1 LNLFQKQ
8 KSYSYIIPIV
18 MKKSNLWSLRLG
30 FSRKEANEIE
40 NLGLEK
46 FLNKSYDSKVDTQLP
61 AFLED
66 DPKTLA
72 ELKELKQTIKN
83 ADSEAQKKIL
93 KKAIYSGI
101 ELRKWWIDKMR
112 TDEFPLRENMVCFW
126 HNHFVSTSQKVKV
139 NYWIYQHNMI
149 LRENAFGNF
158 KELTKQI
165 VKSNAMVKY
174 LDNVDNK
181 KDKINENLSR
191 ELLEL
196 FTIGIGN
203 YSESDIQNGARALAG
218 LNLGED
224 GAVYRKHI
232 EDNTDKT
239 YFGKTGNWKAD
250 DLIDIIFEQKNIP
263 YLITRKIL
271 KWFVYDNP
279 SEELVVYYGDYFR
292 KKNFEMEPLLTK
304 IFIEEYA
311 KENSGKKIKDPLVYI
326 IQLIDEL
333 EVKDFD
339 NAMVALFM
347 RQQGMDLYN
356 QVNVKGWDG
365 GNSWLT
371 SQIYL
376 QRNNTSDLLCSG
388 RAISRKILNTKS
400 GEGEQ
405 PKAELEKIDVKI
417 DFDSDGTNK
426 TIITEL
432 SNRLLFNVNES
443 MQKDMENLLKYDF
456 DPKEEHANFAVI
468 RLFNYISK
476 LPEYQ
481 LI

>member
-1 LNLFQKQ
+1 
-8 KSYSYIIPIV
+8 

-30 FSRKEANEIE
+30 FSGKEADEIE
-40 NLGLEK
+40 KLGIEK
-46 FLNKSYDSKVDTQLP
+46 FLKKSYASKVDTQLP

-66 DPKTLA
+66 DPKTLLQ
-72 ELKELKQTIKN
+72 LKELKESIKN
-83 ADSEAQKKIL
+83 ADSEAKKKVL
-93 KKAIYSGI
+93 KREVYSAI
-101 ELRKWWIDKMR
+101 EFRKWWIDKMR

-126 HNHFVSTSQKVKV
+126 HNHFVSTTQKVKV

-149 LRENAFGNF
+149 LREHAFGNF

-165 VKSNAMVKY
+165 IKSNAMIKY

-181 KDKINENLSR
+181 KGKYNENLSR

-203 YSESDIQNGARALAG
+203 YSESDIKNGARALAG
-218 LNLGED
+218 LNYGDD
-224 GAVYRKHI
+224 GAVYRKYA
-232 EDNTDKT
+232 EDNSDKT
-239 YFGKTGNWKAD
+239 YFGKTGNWKVD
-250 DLIDIIFEQKNIP
+250 DLVDIIFEQKNIP

-279 SEELVVYYGDYFR
+279 PEDLVIRYGDYFR
-292 KKNFEMEPLLTK
+292 KKNFEIEPLLTK
-304 IFIEEYA
+304 IFTEEYV
-311 KENSGKKIKDPLVYI
+311 KENAGNKIKDPLVYL

-333 EVKDFD
+333 EIKDF
-339 NAMVALFM
+339 ALFL

-376 QRNNTSDLLCSG
+376 QRNNTSDLLCGG
-388 RAISRKILNTKS
+388 RAISRKILNTMDGQVQS
-400 GEGEQ
+400 

-417 DFDSDGTNK
+417 DFDSNGNNK
-426 TIITEL
+426 TIIAEL
-432 SNRLLFNVNES
+432 SNRLLFNVNDS
-443 MQKDMENLLKYDF
+443 MQKDMESLLKYDF
-456 DPKEEHANFAVI
+456 DPKDPHANFAVI
-468 RLFNYISK
+468 RLFNYITK

-481 LI
+481 LV

>member
-1 LNLFQKQ
+1 
-8 KSYSYIIPIV
+8 

-30 FSRKEANEIE
+30 FSGKEAERIE
-40 NLGLEK
+40 KLGIEK
-46 FLNKSYDSKVDTQLP
+46 FLKKSFASKVDTQLP
-61 AFLED
+61 SFLED

-72 ELKELKQTIKN
+72 QLKELRQEIKL
-83 ADSEAQKKIL
+83 ADSDTKKKIL
-93 KKAIYSGI
+93 KREVYSNV
-101 ELRKWWIDKMR
+101 EFKKWWIAKMQ
-112 TDEFPLRENMVCFW
+112 TDEFPLREKMACFW

-139 NYWIYQHNMI
+139 NYWIYQHNTI

-158 KELTKQI
+158 KEITKQI

-181 KDKINENLSR
+181 KGKFNENLSR

-203 YSESDIQNGARALAG
+203 YTENDIKNGARALAG
-218 LNLGED
+218 LNLGND
-224 GAVYRKHI
+224 GAIYRRYA
-232 EDNTDKT
+232 EDNTNKT

-250 DLIDIIFEQKNIP
+250 DLVDIIFEQKNIP

-271 KWFVYDNP
+271 KWFLYDNP
-279 SEELVVYYGDYFR
+279 TEDLVTYYGDYFR
-292 KKNFEMEPLLTK
+292 KVDFEIEPLLQK
-304 IFIEEYA
+304 IFSEEYA
-311 KENSGKKIKDPLVYI
+311 KNTSGNKIKDPLVYI
-326 IQLIDEL
+326 LQLVDEL
-333 EVKDFD
+333 HLKEYNETMMIAFLK
-339 NAMVALFM
+339 
-347 RQQGMDLYN
+347 QQGMDLYN

-388 RAISRKILNTKS
+388 KSLSKKILEVMASENSK
-400 GEGEQ
+400 
-405 PKAELEKIDVKI
+405 PKMEPENLDIKVDY
-417 DFDSDGTNK
+417 DSNGNNK
-426 TIITEL
+426 TIIGEL
-432 SNRLLFNVNES
+432 SKRLLFTVNES

-456 DPKEEHANFAVI
+456 DPKDSNANFAVI
-468 RLFNYISK
+468 RLFNYITK

>member
-1 LNLFQKQ
+1 
-8 KSYSYIIPIV
+8 

-30 FSRKEANEIE
+30 FSGKEADKIE
-40 NLGLEK
+40 KLGLEK
-46 FLNKSYDSKVDTQLP
+46 FLKKSYDTKVDKVLP
-61 AFLED
+61 AFLND

-72 ELKELKQTIKN
+72 ELKELKQAIKD
-83 ADSEAQKKIL
+83 ADSEAKKKAL

-101 ELRKWWIDKMR
+101 EFRRWWINKMR
-112 TDEFPLRENMVCFW
+112 TDEFPLRENMVVFW

-174 LDNVDNK
+174 MDNVDNK
-181 KDKINENLSR
+181 KDKYNENLSR

-203 YSESDIQNGARALAG
+203 YSEDDIKNGARALAG

-224 GAVYRKHI
+224 GAVYRNRI

-250 DLIDIIFEQKNIP
+250 DLVDIIFEQKNIP

-292 KKNFEMEPLLTK
+292 KKNFEIEPLLTK
-304 IFIEEYA
+304 IFTEEYA
-311 KENSGKKIKDPLVYI
+311 KENAGKKIKDPLVYI
-326 IQLIDEL
+326 IQLIEEL

-339 NAMVALFM
+339 DAMIALFT

-388 RAISRKILNTKS
+388 RSISRKVIKTMVEEGGKSNT
-400 GEGEQ
+400 
-405 PKAELEKIDVKI
+405 ELEKIEVKI
-417 DFDSDGTNK
+417 DFDSNGTNK

-432 SNRLLFNVNES
+432 SNRLLFNVNDS

>member
-1 LNLFQKQ
+1 
-8 KSYSYIIPIV
+8 

-30 FSRKEANEIE
+30 FSGKEAERIE
-40 NLGLEK
+40 KLGIEK
-46 FLNKSYDSKVDTQLP
+46 FLKKSFASKVDTQLP
-61 AFLED
+61 SFLED

-72 ELKELKQTIKN
+72 QLKELRQEIKL
-83 ADSEAQKKIL
+83 ADSDTKKKIL
-93 KKAIYSGI
+93 KREVYSNV
-101 ELRKWWIDKMR
+101 EFKKWWIAKMQ
-112 TDEFPLRENMVCFW
+112 TDEFPLREKMACFW

-139 NYWIYQHNMI
+139 NYWIYQHNTI

-158 KELTKQI
+158 KEITKQI

-181 KDKINENLSR
+181 KGKFNENLSR

-203 YSESDIQNGARALAG
+203 YTENDIKNGARALAG
-218 LNLGED
+218 LNLGND
-224 GAVYRKHI
+224 GAVYRRYA
-232 EDNTDKT
+232 EDNTNKT

-250 DLIDIIFEQKNIP
+250 DLVDIIFEQKNIP

-271 KWFVYDNP
+271 KWFLYDNP
-279 SEELVVYYGDYFR
+279 TEDLVTYYGDYFR
-292 KKNFEMEPLLTK
+292 KVDFEIEPLLQK
-304 IFIEEYA
+304 IFSEEYA
-311 KENSGKKIKDPLVYI
+311 KNTSGNKIKDPLVYI
-326 IQLIDEL
+326 LQLVDEL
-333 EVKDFD
+333 HLKEYNETMMIAFLK
-339 NAMVALFM
+339 
-347 RQQGMDLYN
+347 QQGMDLYN

-388 RAISRKILNTKS
+388 KSLSKKILEVMASENSKPKMEPEKS
-400 GEGEQ
+400 
-405 PKAELEKIDVKI
+405 DVKV
-417 DFDSDGTNK
+417 DYDSRGNNK
-426 TIITEL
+426 MIIEEL
-432 SNRLLFNVNES
+432 SKRLLFIVNES

-456 DPKEEHANFAVI
+456 DPKDSNANFAVI
-468 RLFNYISK
+468 RLFNYITK